1 MGVAWW
7 NCCQGSPES
16 ETKPAETNKIKAGLS
31 TKLVP
36 HLHTCPCVLLILHH
50 INYIFAHSVLLP
62 PINFPIKKELRK
74 IYAKK
79 DKTNWKKKNHGAPP
93 NTSLTLSVPLCCSWL
108 SLTRWGNLLWAV
120 TSAHRVSLNEG
131 DFIILHN
138 IKSSMRQKKMTGY
151 FMN

>member
-1 MGVAWW
+1 MWAW
-7 NCCQGSPES
+7 PD
-16 ETKPAETNKIKAGLS
+16 ETVVKNLKKKKNPAETNKIKAGLS
-31 TKLVP
+31 TKCVP
-36 HLHTCPCVLLILHH
+36 HLHTCPCVPLILHH

-62 PINFPIKKELRK
+62 PINLVEELRK

-79 DKTNWKKKNHGAPP
+79 NKTNWKKKKHGAPP

-120 TSAHRVSLNEG
+120 TSDHRVSLNEG

-138 IKSSMRQKKMTGY
+138 IKSSLRQKKMTGY